1 MNRTE
6 ASFAVRRD
14 DRVLAM
20 LGLADCVVPWSLVY
34 QSFSLSVSQ

>member
-20 LGLADCVVPWSLVY
+20 LGLADCVALG
-34 QSFSLSVSQ
+34 

>member
-20 LGLADCVVPWSLVY
+20 LGLADCVVLG
-34 QSFSLSVSQ
+34 

>member
-14 DRVLAM
+14 DRVLAW
-20 LGLADCVVPWSLVY
+20 LVQADCVVLR
-34 QSFSLSVSQ
+34 

>member
-14 DRVLAM
+14 DRVLAT
-20 LGLADCVVPWSLVY
+20 LGQADCVVLG
-34 QSFSLSVSQ
+34 